1 MAKYIQWVILV
12 IGLVFSFSTLSD
24 TQENE
29 PQTNAARTVVS
40 TPLPLHLRQWI
51 EKHPVVRYSPSFDLH
66 PDDFINAQGLHSGFA
81 SDLYA
86 ALDRVLPVRFI
97 ADNTRNWNQQLVA
110 LEQGQT
116 DILAVCSRTH
126 ERESTFLF
134 SEPIAMQ
141 APGFL
146 INKDSP
152 QLADIHNWNSSTIV
166 GTIQGSALQNHI
178 KSALDRVQLTYT
190 LDNEQSVNLVA
201 NGSINVFLAY
211 QSSMHY
217 WAKVGSLDSVQFI
230 PFANT
235 LPDVSTVCI
244 RKDAPELVELINWGL
259 KQIGAAKLEE
269 MRSKWYSNQ
278 LGASDQLFEETI
290 DHDASVWRV
299 EKMRWTFFIMFA
311 SIVLFVLI
319 WTVWLQKRKLFHEF
333 FGSANQIKIFISLT
347 ASICIA
353 FIVSISLALNTLK
366 QSEIENYQ
374 IQLDLAQDGAKNL
387 LYEWVAEKRALVKLI
402 LTPEF
407 SILSEIMGQLS
418 AITEDEAERGALLRE
433 TPVLAKVRQFVHDRA
448 LLSSNSGFYVI
459 GEGNITIASDRD
471 SELGKQ
477 NLLQKQTPE
486 LLARVW
492 DGEVVL
498 VPPVR
503 TQVRTLTGDIE
514 SAPEAAMFLL
524 SPIANSSGRVVAVF
538 ALGIDPREGFSNL
551 FRISNIGRTGEQFA
565 ISRDGVMLS
574 RNRFESKLLEDG
586 ILGDNLTSI
595 LSIRM
600 DAKLLEQTFSQ
611 HPLDVENDTNLENY
625 QDYLGK
631 PVMGSWRWIPDIEIG
646 IVAQIDM
653 DEVLSDYYATR
664 EVLLGL
670 LIIAL
675 IVIIAI
681 AAFMM
686 FVGRRSY
693 LLSQRSKS
701 ELEDLVQKRTS
712 ELEQN
717 QELLSISEKNT
728 KAMMQEAPS
737 AILME
742 DDKGEI
748 IQVNLAA
755 SQLLEKSEQ
764 ELLNSSFAQLFSPEI
779 EKQVKTAMDQFWLKD
794 EPIELLKDQQLTL
807 NSSAG
812 ELVYLK
818 VMLTPILLS
827 SGRFTL
833 ISIQDITSLISA
845 ANAMKEASNAKSN
858 FLANMSHEIRTP
870 MNAIIGMSYLALQTE
885 LNDKARNYISKANGA
900 AESLLRII
908 NDILDFSKIEAGKLV
923 VERVNFNLDNTL
935 ESLADVLSLKVEEK
949 KLELLFDVDPDIPK
963 EIEGDPLRL
972 NQVLLNLGSN
982 AVKFTH
988 SGEILISVKLL
999 TWQGNRCQLQ
1009 FSVQDTG
1016 IGMTPKQQ
1024 AQLFQSFSQA
1034 DASTTRKY
1042 GGTGLGLSISSK
1054 LVELMEGSISA
1065 TSTPDHGSC
1074 FTFDIWVGVNHSKPD
1089 NKERYG
1095 LYGMKVLVVDDNPV
1109 ALGVIRDLIKSLG
1122 ANVSVASSG
1131 SQALEIGTKEGGR
1144 FDLAII
1150 DYDMPQLDGV
1160 ETSQQ
1165 LKAIN
1170 NKPLNICLMVA
1181 ASVTEDSTVLQK
1193 NAFVDFVVRK
1203 PLTASS
1209 LFDAIVDLPQ
1219 TDSEAPLSE
1228 STVKDVGDEIRSKT
1242 SLSGTRLLL
1251 VEDNDL
1257 NQEIAVTLLEAES
1270 IEVCVASN
1278 GKQAIEKVQ
1287 QNGFDGILM
1296 DIQMPLMDGYSATQQ
1311 LRELGISVPIIAM
1324 TANAMS
1330 GDKEKALQAGMDDYI
1345 SKPIDVAEMFKVL
1358 TRWFAKEKQI
1368 TTESATKRRT
1378 GETIEQRLT
1387 LSQSVGLAYCNGN
1400 KDLYHRILLRFTQ
1413 GQGDFLNQFN
1423 NAWSELDWECS
1434 TRLAHTLKANAANIG
1449 AQQLQWL
1456 ASELEASAEQKADS
1470 ERIMSQLDEITLE
1483 LANVIDEIAPLLA
1496 EQTPD
1501 PCSVIIDHT
1510 TSEGLANTA
1519 DFTQGVEQ
1527 LDKLL
1532 LAFNSEAKTQCKD
1545 LLEMNLPAD
1554 VRQVLVEVDNA
1565 LNGYDFISAS
1575 ELIKPLKP
1583 E

>member
-1 MAKYIQWVILV
+1 MAKYVQWIVLIAWL
-12 IGLVFSFSTLSD
+12 GFSFPALSD
-24 TQENE
+24 TQAKE
-29 PQTNAARTVVS
+29 AGARES
-40 TPLPLHLRQWI
+40 AELPAHLVAWV

-81 SDLYA
+81 SELYA

-126 ERESTFLF
+126 ERESKFLF

-152 QLADIHNWNSSTIV
+152 QLADINNWNSATIV

-178 KSALDRVQLTYT
+178 KSAIDRIQLTYT
-190 LDNEQSVNLVA
+190 VDNEQSVNLVA

-235 LPDVSTVCI
+235 LPDVSTVCV

-259 KQIGAAKLEE
+259 KQIGPAKLEE
-269 MRSKWYSNQ
+269 MRSKWYSNK
-278 LGASDQLFEETI
+278 LGASEQLFEQAI
-290 DHDASVWRV
+290 DHEESLWRV

-311 SIVLFVLI
+311 SIALFVLI

-347 ASICIA
+347 ISICIA

-402 LTPEF
+402 LTAEF
-407 SILSEIMGQLS
+407 SVLSEIMGQLS
-418 AITEDEAERGALLRE
+418 AISDDQVERAALLQE
-433 TPVLAKVRQFVHDRA
+433 TPVLTKIRQFVHDRA

-459 GEGNITIASDRD
+459 GEGNITLASDRD
-471 SELGKQ
+471 SDLGTQ
-477 NLLQKQTPE
+477 NLLFEKAPN

-498 VPPVR
+498 VPPVH
-503 TQVRTLTGDIE
+503 TQVRSMTGGIE
-514 SAPEAAMFLL
+514 GTPDAAMFLL
-524 SPIANSSGRVVAVF
+524 SPIANSAGRVVAIF
-538 ALGIDPREGFSNL
+538 ALGIDPRAGFSNL

-565 ISRDGVMLS
+565 ISREGIMLS

-595 LSIRM
+595 LSITM
-600 DAKLLEQTFSQ
+600 DSKLLEQTFAQ

-625 QDYLGK
+625 QDYLDK
-631 PVMGSWRWIPDIEIG
+631 LVMGSWRWIPDIEIG

-653 DEVLSDYYATR
+653 DEVLSDYHATR

-681 AAFMM
+681 ASFMM

-701 ELEDLVQKRTS
+701 ELEALVQTRTS

-717 QELLSISEKNT
+717 QQLLSISEKNT

-755 SQLLEKSEQ
+755 SQLLEKSEP
-764 ELLNSSFAQLFSPEI
+764 ELLNSSFAQLFSADI
-779 EKQVKTAMDQFWLKD
+779 EKQVKEAMDRFWLKD

-807 NSSAG
+807 NSSSG

-885 LNDKARNYISKANGA
+885 LNDKARNYISKVNGA

-949 KLELLFDVDPDIPK
+949 KLELLFDVDPHIPK

-999 TWQGNRCQLQ
+999 TWQGSRCQLQ

-1016 IGMTPKQQ
+1016 IGMTAKQQ
-1024 AQLFQSFSQA
+1024 SQLFQSFSQA

-1065 TSTPDHGSC
+1065 TSKPDQGSC
-1074 FTFDIWVGVNHSKPD
+1074 FTFDIWVGVNQSKPD

-1131 SQALEIGTKEGGR
+1131 SQALETCNKEGGR

-1160 ETSQQ
+1160 DTSQQ
-1165 LKAIN
+1165 LKSIN
-1170 NKPLNICLMVA
+1170 DKKLNTCLMVA
-1181 ASVTEDSTVLQK
+1181 ASVTEDSSALQ
-1193 NAFVDFVVRK
+1193 NNPYVDFVVRK

-1219 TDSEAPLSE
+1219 TDSDLPMLEQTSMLE
-1228 STVKDVGDEIRSKT
+1228 SQAKAL
-1242 SLSGTRLLL
+1242 LSGITLLL

-1270 IEVCVASN
+1270 IKVEVASN
-1278 GKQAIEKVQ
+1278 GKQALDKAQ
-1287 QNGFDGILM
+1287 QGSFDGILM
-1296 DIQMPLMDGYSATQQ
+1296 DIQMPLMDGYSATKH
-1311 LRELGISVPIIAM
+1311 LREMGVTVPIIAM

-1330 GDKEKALQAGMDDYI
+1330 GDREKALQVGMDDYI
-1345 SKPIDVAEMFKVL
+1345 SKPIDVAKMFKVL
-1358 TRWFAKEKQI
+1358 TRWFAKGNSTSVEPDINQNSCDNVRIDNK
-1368 TTESATKRRT
+1368 
-1378 GETIEQRLT
+1378 EQRVT
-1387 LSQSVGLAYCNGN
+1387 LSQQAGLAYCNGN
-1400 KDLYHRILLRFTQ
+1400 QELYGRILLRFTQ
-1413 GQGDFLNQFN
+1413 GQSDFLNQFN
-1423 NAWSELDWECS
+1423 NAWSELDWEYS

-1449 AQQLQWL
+1449 AQQLQQL
-1456 ASELEASAEQKADS
+1456 ASELETSAELKADS

-1483 LANVIDEIAPLLA
+1483 LAKVMNEIKPLLVTPHTA
-1496 EQTPD
+1496 EVIAEDLQTE
-1501 PCSVIIDHT
+1501 VIEN
-1510 TSEGLANTA
+1510 SAEV
-1519 DFTQGVEQ
+1519 TQGIKQ
-1527 LDKLL
+1527 LQTQL
-1532 LAFNSEAKTQCKD
+1532 LAFSSEAKTQCKD
-1545 LLEMNLPAD
+1545 LLDMSLPTD
-1554 VRQVLVEVDNA
+1554 VRQVLIEVDNA
-1565 LNGYDFISAS
+1565 LNGYDFISAA
-1575 ELIKPLKP
+1575 ELIKSLKP

>member
-1 MAKYIQWVILV
+1 M
-12 IGLVFSFSTLSD
+12 
-24 TQENE
+24 
-29 PQTNAARTVVS
+29 
-40 TPLPLHLRQWI
+40 
-51 EKHPVVRYSPSFDLH
+51 H

-81 SDLYA
+81 SELYA

-126 ERESTFLF
+126 ERESKFLF

-152 QLADIHNWNSSTIV
+152 QLADINNWNSATIV

-178 KSALDRVQLTYT
+178 KSAIDRIQLTYT
-190 LDNEQSVNLVA
+190 VDNEQSVNLVA

-235 LPDVSTVCI
+235 FPDVSTVCV

-259 KQIGAAKLEE
+259 KQIGPAKLEE
-269 MRSKWYSNQ
+269 MRSKWYSNK
-278 LGASDQLFEETI
+278 LGASEQLFEQAI
-290 DHDASVWRV
+290 DHEESLWRV

-311 SIVLFVLI
+311 SIALFVLI

-347 ASICIA
+347 ISICIA

-402 LTPEF
+402 LTAEF
-407 SILSEIMGQLS
+407 SVLSEIMGQLS
-418 AITEDEAERGALLRE
+418 AISDDQVERAALLQE
-433 TPVLAKVRQFVHDRA
+433 TPVLTKIRQFVHDRA

-459 GEGNITIASDRD
+459 GEGNITLASDRD
-471 SELGKQ
+471 SDLGTQ
-477 NLLQKQTPE
+477 NLLFEKAPN

-498 VPPVR
+498 VPPVH
-503 TQVRTLTGDIE
+503 TQVRSMTGGIE
-514 SAPEAAMFLL
+514 GTPDAAMFLL
-524 SPIANSSGRVVAVF
+524 SPIANSAGRVVAIF
-538 ALGIDPREGFSNL
+538 ALGIDPRAGFSNL

-565 ISRDGVMLS
+565 ISREGIMLS

-595 LSIRM
+595 LSITM
-600 DAKLLEQTFSQ
+600 DSKLLEQTFAQ

-625 QDYLGK
+625 QDYLDK
-631 PVMGSWRWIPDIEIG
+631 LVMGSWRWIPDIEIG

-653 DEVLSDYYATR
+653 DEVLSDYRATR

-681 AAFMM
+681 ASFMM

-701 ELEDLVQKRTS
+701 ELEALVQTRTS

-717 QELLSISEKNT
+717 QQLLSISEKNT

-755 SQLLEKSEQ
+755 SQLLEKSEP
-764 ELLNSSFAQLFSPEI
+764 ELLNSSFAQLFSADI
-779 EKQVKTAMDQFWLKD
+779 EKQVKEAMDRFWLKD

-807 NSSAG
+807 NSSSG

-949 KLELLFDVDPDIPK
+949 KLELLFDVDPHIPK

-999 TWQGNRCQLQ
+999 TWQGSRCQLQ

-1016 IGMTPKQQ
+1016 IGMTAKQQ
-1024 AQLFQSFSQA
+1024 SQLFQSFSQA

-1065 TSTPDHGSC
+1065 TSKPDQGSC
-1074 FTFDIWVGVNHSKPD
+1074 FTFDIWVGVNQSKPD

-1131 SQALEIGTKEGGR
+1131 SQALETCNKEGGR

-1160 ETSQQ
+1160 DTSQQ
-1165 LKAIN
+1165 LKSIN
-1170 NKPLNICLMVA
+1170 DKKLNTCLMVA
-1181 ASVTEDSTVLQK
+1181 ASVTEDSSALQ
-1193 NAFVDFVVRK
+1193 NNPYVDFVVRK

-1219 TDSEAPLSE
+1219 TDSDLPMLEQTSMLGSQA
-1228 STVKDVGDEIRSKT
+1228 KA
-1242 SLSGTRLLL
+1242 SLSGITLLL

-1270 IEVCVASN
+1270 IKVEVASN
-1278 GKQAIEKVQ
+1278 GKQALDKAQ
-1287 QNGFDGILM
+1287 QGSFDGILM
-1296 DIQMPLMDGYSATQQ
+1296 DIQMPLMDGYSATKH
-1311 LRELGISVPIIAM
+1311 LREMGVTVPIIAM

-1330 GDKEKALQAGMDDYI
+1330 GDREKALQVGMDDYI

-1358 TRWFAKEKQI
+1358 TRWFAKGNSTSVEPDINQDSCDNVRIDSK
-1368 TTESATKRRT
+1368 
-1378 GETIEQRLT
+1378 EQRVT
-1387 LSQSVGLAYCNGN
+1387 LSQQAGLAYCNGN
-1400 KDLYHRILLRFTQ
+1400 QELYGRILLRFTQ

-1423 NAWSELDWECS
+1423 NAWSELDWEYS

-1449 AQQLQWL
+1449 AQQLQQL
-1456 ASELEASAEQKADS
+1456 ASELETSAELKADS

-1483 LANVIDEIAPLLA
+1483 LAKVMNEIKPLLVTPHTAEVIAEDLQTEVIDNSA
-1496 EQTPD
+1496 EVAQGIKQLQT
-1501 PCSVIIDHT
+1501 
-1510 TSEGLANTA
+1510 
-1519 DFTQGVEQ
+1519 Q
-1527 LDKLL
+1527 L
-1532 LAFNSEAKTQCKD
+1532 LAFSSEAKTQCKD
-1545 LLEMNLPAD
+1545 LLDMSLPAD
-1554 VRQVLVEVDNA
+1554 VRQVLIEVDNA
-1565 LNGYDFISAS
+1565 LNGYDFISAA
-1575 ELIKPLKP
+1575 ELIKSLKP